1 MNKTDYFEY
10 NGVRYYSGTKFTMK
24 DPRHKANIVKAVFRG
39 ADTLFDDE
47 FSIMYEYW
55 DFRKTCQCFIL
66 VKPEDLP
73 DKIVEILDGNY
84 YTELEKSK
92 QYIPDSKIPELVIG
106 WMMYLFIM
114 VGLTIFNDRWLGWIA
129 ASIYF
134 FNWRKKIKEKNT
146 YYTKKDI

>member
-10 NGVRYYSGTKFTMK
+10 NGVRYYPGTKFKMK
-24 DPRHKANIVKAVFRG
+24 EPKYESAIVKARYV
-39 ADTLFDDE
+39 E
-47 FSIMYEYW
+47 NSVNEES
-55 DFRKTCQCFIL
+55 IL
-66 VKPEDLP
+66 VFYETTETLVKGQRGIFIKKEKLSDV
-73 DKIVEILDGNY
+73 IIEILDGNY
-84 YTELEKSK
+84 YTELEQSK

-106 WMMYLFIM
+106 WIMYLFIM
-114 VGLTIFNDRWLGWIA
+114 VGLIIFNDRWLGWIA

>member
-10 NGVRYYSGTKFTMK
+10 KGVRYYSGTKFTMK
-24 DPRHKANIVKAVFRG
+24 EPQYESAIVKARYVEN
-39 ADTLFDDE
+39 TVNE
-47 FSIMYEYW
+47 ES
-55 DFRKTCQCFIL
+55 IL
-66 VKPEDLP
+66 VFYEPTGTLVKGQRGIFIKKEKLSDV
-73 DKIVEILDGNY
+73 IIEILDGNY
-84 YTELEKSK
+84 YTELEQSK

-106 WMMYLFIM
+106 WTMYLLIM
-114 VGLTIFNDRWLGWIA
+114 VGLIIFNDRWLGWIA

>member
-24 DPRHKANIVKAVFRG
+24 EPVYESAIVKAR
-39 ADTLFDDE
+39 
-47 FSIMYEYW
+47 YEENSVNGESVLVVYEPIG
-55 DFRKTCQCFIL
+55 KVVKGQKGIFIKKEKL
-66 VKPEDLP
+66 SDV
-73 DKIVEILDGNY
+73 IVEILDGNY
-84 YTELEKSK
+84 YTELEQSK

-114 VGLTIFNDRWLGWIA
+114 AGLTIFNDRWLGWIA
-129 ASIYF
+129 VSIYF